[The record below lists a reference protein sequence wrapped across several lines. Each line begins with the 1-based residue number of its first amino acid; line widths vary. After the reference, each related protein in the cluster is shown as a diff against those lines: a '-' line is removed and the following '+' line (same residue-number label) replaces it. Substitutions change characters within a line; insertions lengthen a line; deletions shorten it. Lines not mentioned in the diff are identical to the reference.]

1 MKAIKNFKI
10 LCVWSRQRPLVGI
23 LCCPT
28 GQKAQ
33 VTPIEKEITMALEIT
48 TVDSFPQITRS
59 GRTSAELQQ
68 IIDSLIESNKSGKT
82 YMIANV
88 EEGKK
93 FNSLQQRIR
102 AQAKKLDIRVMIHF
116 DKSTNSL
123 YYKCASN
130 NESVSQMK
138 ADVKA
143 KDVKSVKTNA
153 KTNA

>member
-1 MKAIKNFKI
+1 M
-10 LCVWSRQRPLVGI
+10 
-23 LCCPT
+23 T
-28 GQKAQ
+28 
-33 VTPIEKEITMALEIT
+33 LEIT
-48 TVDSFPQITRS
+48 SVDNFPQITRS

-68 IIDSLIESNKSGKT
+68 IIDSLIESSKTGKVF
-82 YMIANV
+82 MIAKV

-116 DKSTNSL
+116 DKTNNEL
-123 YYKCASN
+123 YYKCASSN
-130 NESVSQMK
+130 DSVSQMK

-143 KDVKSVKTNA
+143 KDVKSVKTST

>member
-1 MKAIKNFKI
+1 
-10 LCVWSRQRPLVGI
+10 
-23 LCCPT
+23 
-28 GQKAQ
+28 
-33 VTPIEKEITMALEIT
+33 MALEIT
-48 TVDSFPQITRS
+48 SVDNFPQITRS

-82 YMIANV
+82 FMIANV

-116 DKSTNSL
+116 DKTTNEL
-123 YYKCASN
+123 YYKCGSA
-130 NESVSQMK
+130 NESVSQIK

-143 KDVKSVKTNA
+143 KDVKSVKTNT
-153 KTNA
+153 KVNS

>member
-1 MKAIKNFKI
+1 M
-10 LCVWSRQRPLVGI
+10 
-23 LCCPT
+23 T
-28 GQKAQ
+28 
-33 VTPIEKEITMALEIT
+33 LEIT
-48 TVDSFPQITRS
+48 SVDNFPQITRS

-68 IIDSLIESNKSGKT
+68 IIDSLIESNKTGKVF
-82 YMIANV
+82 MIAGV

-116 DKSTNSL
+116 DKTKNEL
-123 YYKCASN
+123 YYKCGAE
-130 NESVSQMK
+130 NESVSHMK

-143 KDVKSVKTNA
+143 KDVKSVKTNT